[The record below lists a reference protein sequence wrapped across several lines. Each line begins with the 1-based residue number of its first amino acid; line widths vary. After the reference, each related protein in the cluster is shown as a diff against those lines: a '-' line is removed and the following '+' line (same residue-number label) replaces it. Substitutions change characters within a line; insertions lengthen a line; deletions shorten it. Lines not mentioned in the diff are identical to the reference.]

1 MSKKKIFIV
10 NGAATSGKSTF
21 ELMCNDYCFR
31 KCSDKLVIESIINP
45 VKCLVSNITVTD
57 LWDGSKDPKSRKFLS
72 DLKDLVTEYNNYPMR
87 KTIEEVD
94 IMTEYYDSPAAFI
107 DMREAAD
114 IDKFKELYGD
124 RYDIQTL
131 IVRRPGDTVAAETSN
146 NHADRDVFEYDYD
159 IHINNNGDLEALQT
173 LAEWFVDSY
182 IYTAEDV

>member
-1 MSKKKIFIV
+1 MSKRKIFIV

-21 ELMCNDYCFR
+21 ELMCNDYCFQ
-31 KCSDKLVIESIINP
+31 KHSDKLVIESIINP
-45 VKCLVSNITVTD
+45 VKCLVSNITVSD

-124 RYDIQTL
+124 VYGIQTV
-131 IVRRPGDTVAAETSN
+131 IIRRPGDTVAAETSN
-146 NHADRDVFEYDYD
+146 NHADRDVFKYNYD
-159 IHINNNGDLEALQT
+159 IVVWNQGSLDDLNVK
-173 LAEWFVDSY
+173 AEHFVDKY
-182 IYTAEDV
+182 IYKSEDA